1 MSIGVILCCIEV
13 VADGA
18 CQSVSKK
25 PKSEKYQTEQQETHT
40 HTHPSTNLEENQL
53 FIYIKNNN
61 NIF

>member
-40 HTHPSTNLEENQL
+40 HPHPSTNLEENQL
-53 FIYIKNNN
+53 FIYIK
-61 NIF
+61 